1 MPGTSARTAAR
12 AGLALAI
19 FAPAFAAAAAVA
31 GAADEWPVWGG
42 DPGATHFSALADI
55 TPANVATLE
64 VAWTHRSGDHADGS
78 GRTRATYFQATPL
91 AVNGRLYY
99 CTPFQRVFALDPDTG
114 AELWQFDPR
123 VKTLTGEGPYP
134 LNCRGVSYWED
145 DRAAPGAFCGKRIFY
160 GTSDSELIALD
171 ADSGRPCDGFGSG
184 GRVDLRKDL
193 DEPRA
198 WAAYPTSPPL
208 VSAR

>member
-1 MPGTSARTAAR
+1 MPFPVFRDARRAAMLLAVFSAWLLAEPAAR
-12 AGLALAI
+12 AAN
-19 FAPAFAAAAAVA
+19 
-31 GAADEWPVWGG
+31 EWPVWGG
-42 DPGATHFSALADI
+42 DAGATHFSGLTDI
-55 TPANVATLE
+55 TPANVASLE

-114 AELWQFDPR
+114 AELWQFDPA

-134 LNCRGVSYWED
+134 LNCRGVTYWED
-145 DRAAPGAFCGKRIFY
+145 SAAPAGAFCARRIFY

-171 ADSGRPCDGFGSG
+171 ADTGRPCGDFGTD
-184 GRVDLRKDL
+184 GRVDLRRDL

-198 WAAYPTSPPL
+198 RLGRAPHLAA
-208 VSAR
+208 AGDA